1 MAAATEPKHTDSRA
15 RPERRET
22 ADATCLACGCLCDD
36 IVVAVESNQIVEAR
50 HACAMGQSYF
60 AALDEPNDLPL
71 ATIEGQVSELS
82 VALDR
87 AAAILAAARRPLIW
101 GLTQT
106 TIETQAAT
114 VALADR
120 IGAAIVLGNEEEART
135 QLHAMQRVGSVSA
148 TLGEVKN
155 RSDVVVF
162 WGVDPVVTHPRHLE
176 RYSVELRGRFVPE
189 GRAERTVVVVDSR
202 RTATAELADHF
213 FEVRDESQFE
223 TFWTLR
229 ALVTGS
235 YIDPARVS
243 PSVRQL
249 GALLQSARYGAL
261 FHGDAPGRG
270 PGGQAVFEAM
280 LLMVRSLND
289 TARFVA
295 LPLGGA
301 GNPAGAEAVLGWQ
314 TGYTLGVDFSQG
326 FPRPVTQESSAQ
338 VLLESGLCD
347 AALIVADDPT
357 RRFSPSALEALRQIP
372 TIAIGP
378 NATDPGRYATV
389 ALNSAV
395 RGIHGAGTVLRVDG
409 VMIPLRNLLETT
421 RPIDREYIDEI
432 EQRLQAET
440 ERELSHGHSRT
451 DQRTPAPARASRR
464 WTSAVGR
471 RIRRRRLRGTLEV
484 RTRRGEIGRHATRR
498 HGSQG
503 NV

>member
-36 IVVAVESNQIVEAR
+36 IVVAVENNRIVEAR
-50 HACAMGQSYF
+50 HACAIGQTYF
-60 AALDEPNDLPL
+60 AALNARNENPL
-71 ATIEGQVSELS
+71 ATIDGEVSE
-82 VALDR
+82 VRAALDR

-135 QLHAMQRVGSVSA
+135 QLHAMQRVGAVSA

-155 RSDVVVF
+155 RADVVVF
-162 WGVDPVVTHPRHLE
+162 WGVDPVITHPRHFE
-176 RYSVELRGRFVPE
+176 RYSVEPRGRFVPE
-189 GRAERTVVVVDSR
+189 GRAGRTVIVVDSR
-202 RTATAELADHF
+202 ETATAERADHF
-213 FEVRDESQFE
+213 FLVPEDSQFE
-223 TFWTLR
+223 TLWRLR
-229 ALVTGS
+229 ALVSGA
-235 YIDPARVS
+235 YVDPARVS
-243 PSVRQL
+243 PEL
-249 GALLQSARYGAL
+249 NGLKNLLLSARYGAL
-261 FHGDAPGRG
+261 FHGPELGRG
-270 PGGQAVFEAM
+270 AGGQATVEA
-280 LLMVRSLND
+280 LLLLVRALND
-289 TARFVA
+289 KSRFVA
-295 LPLGGA
+295 LPLGA
-301 GNPAGAEAVLGWQ
+301 PGNPAGAEAVLGWQ
-314 TGYTLGVDFSQG
+314 TGYTLGVDFAQG
-326 FPRPVTQESSAQ
+326 FPRSVTHESSAQ

-357 RRFSPSALEALRQIP
+357 RRFSPPALEALRQIP

-395 RGIHGAGTVLRVDG
+395 PGIHGAGTVLRVDG

-432 EQRLQAET
+432 SLRLQAET
-440 ERELSHGHSRT
+440 ERR
-451 DQRTPAPARASRR
+451 
-464 WTSAVGR
+464 
-471 RIRRRRLRGTLEV
+471 
-484 RTRRGEIGRHATRR
+484 
-498 HGSQG
+498 
-503 NV
+503 